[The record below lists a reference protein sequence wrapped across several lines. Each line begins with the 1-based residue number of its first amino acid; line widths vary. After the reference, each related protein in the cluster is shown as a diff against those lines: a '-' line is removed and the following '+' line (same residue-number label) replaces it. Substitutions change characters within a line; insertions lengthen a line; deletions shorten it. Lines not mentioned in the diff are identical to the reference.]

1 MEKNIIGSAFEYSK
15 EGLLGNITKWVLLIV
30 MAIVQAVTLCIVPLL
45 NGYMVRI
52 YSGEETLPEIDNW
65 GKLFVDGWK
74 YNIIALLYMIPA
86 IIVAVV
92 LAFFTLLSVS
102 EVMAIISGGGTAG
115 IVGLISGVFT
125 AFLILLIIVVII
137 SLFLIMALVRF
148 GKTGKM
154 GEAFNISALNQQ
166 ISNGVGWLGY
176 FGYIIVLWILGLILW
191 VIIAAVNIILLP
203 IGILITILIL
213 PAWAVFSAK
222 YITNV
227 YDAGN

>member
-30 MAIVQAVTLCIVPLL
+30 LAIVQAVTLCIVPLL

-52 YSGEETLPEIDNW
+52 YSGEDTLPDIDNW
-65 GKLFVDGWK
+65 GKLFFDGWK

-92 LAFFTLLSVS
+92 LAFFTLLSLS
-102 EVMAIISGGGTAG
+102 EVMAIVSGGGVG
-115 IVGLISGVFT
+115 IIGLISGVIT
-125 AFLILLIIVVII
+125 ALLIMLVIIVII

-148 GKTGKM
+148 GKTGKI
-154 GEAFNISALNQQ
+154 GEAFNFSALNQQ
-166 ISNGVGWLGY
+166 ISKGVGWLGY

-191 VIIAAVNIILLP
+191 VIIAAINIILLP